1 MPDENTEYAMKL
13 VNNEATLN
21 YKRNLSGLDIN
32 ISSNYSL
39 MSEFPEY
46 GTNIELRNTF

>member
-21 YKRNLSGLDIN
+21 YKRNLSVFDIS
-32 ISSNYSL
+32 IRSNYSL
-39 MSEFPEY
+39 MSEIPEY
-46 GTNIELRNTF
+46 GTNLELRNTF